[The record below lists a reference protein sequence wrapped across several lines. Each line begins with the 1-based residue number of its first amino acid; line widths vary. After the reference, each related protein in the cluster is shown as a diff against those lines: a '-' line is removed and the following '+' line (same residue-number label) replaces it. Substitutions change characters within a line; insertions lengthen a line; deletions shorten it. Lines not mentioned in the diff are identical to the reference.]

1 MKIYAVD
8 IKENENVDSLFLVR
22 EKTSSVTKTG
32 NPYLKVRLGDRSGEI
47 EGRIW
52 SSAETFT
59 EFFQRDDFVR
69 IKGKAVFF
77 QDRLQVNISHIGRV
91 EDEGITL
98 SDFFPTTEKDVAQ
111 MCDSLI
117 QISQEVKNPH
127 LRNLL
132 NLFWN
137 DQPFL
142 EGFRKAPAS
151 KQIHHAYIG
160 GLMEHTLSLAQLVK
174 SNACHYEGLNTD
186 LLMTG
191 ALLHDIGKVYE
202 LSYRRSFD
210 YSDEGRLL
218 GHILI
223 GIETVEGK
231 IRQLIDFPKD
241 LSVLLKHLLLSHHGQ
256 YIYGSP
262 KKPMTLEAVM
272 LHHLDDMD
280 AKVSGLQDFLKAKVP
295 SGSKWSAYHP
305 QFEQFFYAP
314 VLEDQS
320 KPSDNID
327 ETVLEIE
334 K

>member
-1 MKIYAVD
+1 MKTYAVD

-22 EKTSSVTKTG
+22 EKTSGVTKTG
-32 NPYLKVRLGDRSGEI
+32 NPYLKLRLGDRSGEI

-77 QDRLQVNISHIGRV
+77 QDRLQVNISHIARA
-91 EDEGITL
+91 EEEGNTL
-98 SDFFPTTEKDVAQ
+98 SDFFPTTEKDIAQ

-160 GLMEHTLSLAQLVK
+160 GLIEHTLSLAQLVK

-223 GIETVEGK
+223 GIEKVEEK

-280 AKVSGLQDFLKAKVP
+280 AKVSGLQDFLKTKVP
-295 SGSKWSAYHP
+295 SGSKWGAYHP

-327 ETVLEIE
+327 ETVLKIE

>member
-1 MKIYAVD
+1 MKIYAAD
-8 IKENENVDSLFLVR
+8 IKENENVDCLFLVR
-22 EKTSSVTKTG
+22 EKTSGLTKTG
-32 NPYLKVRLGDRSGEI
+32 TPYLKLRLGDRTGEI

-91 EDEGITL
+91 EEEGITL
-98 SDFFPTTEKDVAQ
+98 SDFFPSTEKDVAQ

-223 GIETVEGK
+223 GIEKLEEK

-280 AKVSGLQDFLKAKVP
+280 AKVSGLQEFLRAKVP

>member
-1 MKIYAVD
+1 MKTYAVD

-22 EKTSSVTKTG
+22 EKTSSITKTG
-32 NPYLKVRLGDRSGEI
+32 NPYLKLRLGDHSGEI

-59 EFFQRDDFVR
+59 AFFQRDDFVR
-69 IKGKAVFF
+69 VKGKAVFF
-77 QDRLQVNISHIGRV
+77 QDRLQVNISHIDRV
-91 EDEGITL
+91 GEEGINL
-98 SDFFPTTEKDVAQ
+98 SDFFPTTKKDIDQ
-111 MCDSLI
+111 MCDALI
-117 QISQEVKNPH
+117 RISQEVKNTH
-127 LRNLL
+127 LRDLL
-132 NLFWN
+132 NLFWK

-151 KQIHHAYIG
+151 KQMHHAYLG
-160 GLMEHTLSLAQLVK
+160 GLMEHTLSLTRLVQN
-174 SNACHYEGLNTD
+174 NASHYEGLNID

-191 ALLHDIGKVYE
+191 AILHDLGKVYE
-202 LSYRRSFD
+202 LSYQRSFD

-223 GIETVEGK
+223 GIEMLEEK
-231 IRQLIDFPKD
+231 IRQLSDFPKD

-280 AKVSGLQDFLKAKVP
+280 AKVSGLREFLRAKVP
-295 SGSKWSAYHP
+295 EGSKWSAYHP

-314 VLEDQS
+314 IFEENS
-320 KPSDNID
+320 KPIDNID
-327 ETVLEIE
+327 EPVFEVE

>member
-1 MKIYAVD
+1 MKIYAAD
-8 IKENENVDSLFLVR
+8 IKENENVDCLFLVR
-22 EKTSSVTKTG
+22 EKTSGLTKTG
-32 NPYLKVRLGDRSGEI
+32 TPYLKLRLGDRTGEI

-91 EDEGITL
+91 EEEGITL
-98 SDFFPTTEKDVAQ
+98 SDFFPSTEKDVAQ

-223 GIETVEGK
+223 GIEKLEEK

-280 AKVSGLQDFLKAKVP
+280 AKVSGLQDFLKTKVR

>member
-1 MKIYAVD
+1 MKTFAAD

-32 NPYLKVRLGDRSGEI
+32 NPYLKLKLGDRSGEI

-98 SDFFPTTEKDVAQ
+98 PDFFPTTEKDVAQ

-223 GIETVEGK
+223 GIEKLEEK

-256 YIYGSP
+256 YAYGSP

-280 AKVSGLQDFLKAKVP
+280 AKVSGLQDFLRAKVP

>member
-1 MKIYAVD
+1 MKTYAVD
-8 IKENENVDSLFLVR
+8 IKENESVDSLFLVR
-22 EKTSSVTKTG
+22 EKTSGVTKTG
-32 NPYLKVRLGDRSGEI
+32 NPYLKLRLGDRTGEI

-91 EDEGITL
+91 EEEGITL
-98 SDFFPTTEKDVAQ
+98 IDFFPTTEKDVAQ

-117 QISQEVKNPH
+117 QISQEVENPH

-132 NLFWN
+132 ILFWN

-160 GLMEHTLSLAQLVK
+160 GLMEHTLSLAKLVK
-174 SNACHYEGLNTD
+174 SNACYYEGLNTD

-191 ALLHDIGKVYE
+191 AILHDIGKVYE

-223 GIETVEGK
+223 GIEKLEEK
-231 IRQLIDFPKD
+231 IRQLVDFPKD
-241 LSVLLKHLLLSHHGQ
+241 LAVLLKHLLLSHHGQ

-280 AKVSGLQDFLKAKVP
+280 AKVSGLQEFLKTKVP

-314 VLEDQS
+314 VLEDQR

-327 ETVLEIE
+327 ETVAEIE